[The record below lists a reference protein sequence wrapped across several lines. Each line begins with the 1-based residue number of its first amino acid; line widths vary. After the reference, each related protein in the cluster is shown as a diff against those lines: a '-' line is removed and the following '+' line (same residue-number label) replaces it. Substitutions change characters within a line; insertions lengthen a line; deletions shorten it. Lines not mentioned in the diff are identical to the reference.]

1 MNVEKPVEGDGTAGA
16 ARGGRWTTIIM
27 AAILGVLVLGALG
40 LVVANRLA
48 PRREVLPRNG
58 EPVVPVSVLP
68 VLRTNLPERV
78 LYSARLLAERVVV
91 VGAEEKGL
99 VTEVGAEKGA
109 RVKAGEV
116 LIRLDDRIPR
126 AECGR
131 AEIMLRQAEDDHR
144 RWEALHKDGSVS
156 ASEYEG
162 VRNRRDL
169 ARVALDEARA
179 RLDRCVVRSP
189 VAGIVEDRWIEAG
202 EIADA
207 GKPLFRLVV
216 VDRVKVAVAVAERD
230 VGNLAVDRVLA
241 FAVDALGG
249 RVFTGR
255 VSVVAPA
262 ADPASNTF
270 PVELLTENPD
280 LALKPGFIARVE
292 VPRGEFRD
300 ALAVPIQALVPD
312 KGRYVAYVA
321 RAGVAVRRVVR
332 LAAVVD
338 TLAVVESGL
347 EAGDEVVVEGQR
359 MLADGARIRISL

>member
-1 MNVEKPVEGDGTAGA
+1 MSGEKPLEDGGTVGA
-16 ARGGRWTTIIM
+16 ARGGRRTTIVM
-27 AAILGVLVLGALG
+27 AAVLGVLVLGALG
-40 LVVANRLA
+40 LMVANRLA

-58 EPVVPVSVLP
+58 EPVVPVSVVT

-78 LYSARLLAERVVV
+78 LYAARLLAERVVV

-99 VTEVGAEKGA
+99 VVEVGAETGA
-109 RVKAGEV
+109 RVRAGQA

-126 AECGR
+126 AECER
-131 AEIMLRQAEDDHR
+131 AEIGLRQAEDDHR
-144 RWEALHKDGSVS
+144 RWEALRKDGSVS
-156 ASEYEG
+156 VSEYEG

-179 RLDRCVVRSP
+179 RWDRCVVRSP
-189 VAGIVEDRWIEAG
+189 VEGLVEDRWIEAG

-216 VDRVKVAVAVAERD
+216 TDRVKVSVDVAERD
-230 VGNLAVDRVLA
+230 LGSLAVGRLLG

-249 RVFTGR
+249 RAFTGR

-270 PVELLTENPD
+270 PVELLVENPG
-280 LALKPGFIARVE
+280 LALKPGFIVRVE

-312 KGRYVAYVA
+312 KGRYVAYVV
-321 RAGVAVRRVVR
+321 RAGVAVRRVAR

-359 MLADGARIRISL
+359 MLADGVRIRTRP